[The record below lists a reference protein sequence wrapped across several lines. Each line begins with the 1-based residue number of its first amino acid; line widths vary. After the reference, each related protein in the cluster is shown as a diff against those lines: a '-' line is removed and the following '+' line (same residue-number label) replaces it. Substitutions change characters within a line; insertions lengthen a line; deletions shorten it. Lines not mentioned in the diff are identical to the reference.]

1 MPSYL
6 RMGLA
11 CSLGLTLQL
20 CLPLLIATSGVLQW
34 LPAPLTAV
42 ITPFYANLLLSSTLT
57 GLIVGR
63 WLPGQY
69 VQATLLILGAT
80 TLVTLIHILMDPPT
94 GMRMAELLEL
104 HAANLQAICYD
115 LVTSAAGLLLGA
127 WLGSRRQVKAIAGS
141 SDRDRPGTEPPAGA

>member
-11 CSLGLTLQL
+11 CSLGLALQL
-20 CLPLLIATSGVLQW
+20 CLPLVIATSGVLQW

-63 WLPGQY
+63 CLPGQY

-80 TLVTLIHILMDPPT
+80 TLVT
-94 GMRMAELLEL
+94 A
-104 HAANLQAICYD
+104 
-115 LVTSAAGLLLGA
+115 TS
-127 WLGSRRQVKAIAGS
+127 
-141 SDRDRPGTEPPAGA
+141 RPGFFRKMGFDYTEQQKRTNALKEERDPGLVARDENNKGEQGGGGYGMFKPL